1 MPKKD
6 ADKPII
12 RIGAETY
19 ELLEKFAEV
28 LGVPIEG
35 LVAQM
40 IEEQMQQAA
49 RRNPELARVMLLHRR
64 P

>member
-6 ADKPII
+6 ADKTVI

-19 ELLEKFAEV
+19 ELLEKFAAV
-28 LGVPIEG
+28 LGVPIEV
-35 LVAQM
+35 LATQS